1 VTHVAIHNAFAVAN
15 SDLTNLSQPAKELTM
30 WAANSTNTA
39 LQWDVLTIKRPG
51 LSRDLPAGKEELMW
65 VANSSTLIYGE
76 RDAVLVDTFLTTE
89 QSQTLLDWVVASGKN
104 LTAIYV
110 THGHGDHFFGLASLL
125 ERFPRA
131 KAVATPEI
139 VNAMREQLSPAWID
153 NFWRR
158 LFPGEIPD
166 RLLVAEPLE
175 DNELELEGHK
185 LVVVNAGRT
194 DTAHS
199 TCLYVP
205 SIGLIVGGDAV
216 YNGIHPYLGETDAQS
231 RLEWISTLDK
241 LEALK
246 PKAVVA
252 GHKVPDNDDDPRIIA
267 ETRQYLRDFNRLN
280 TATTTA
286 RELYDAMLQIYP
298 DRVNPGSL
306 WGAANIAKK
315 QAPNKNGQ
323 RQSVSP
329 G

>member
-1 VTHVAIHNAFAVAN
+1 M
-15 SDLTNLSQPAKELTM
+15 S
-30 WAANSTNTA
+30 AAAATGND

-51 LSRDLPAGKEELMW
+51 LTRDLPPGKEDLMS
-65 VANSSTLIYGE
+65 VANSSTLTYGK

-89 QSQTLLDWVVASGKN
+89 QSRTLLDRVVSSGKN
-104 LTAIYV
+104 LVAIYI

-131 KAVATPEI
+131 RAVATPEI
-139 VNAMREQLSPAWID
+139 VQAMHEQLSPAWIE

-175 DNELELEGHK
+175 TNELELEGHK
-185 LVVVNAGRT
+185 LVAVNTGRT
-194 DTAHS
+194 DTVHS
-199 TCLYVP
+199 TCLHVP
-205 SIGLIVGGDAV
+205 SIGLIVGGDVV
-216 YNGIHPYLGETDAQS
+216 YNGIHPYLGETDAAS

-241 LEALK
+241 LERLK

-252 GHKVPDNDDDPRIIA
+252 GHKMPENDDDPRIIA

-280 TATTTA
+280 DATATA
-286 RELYDAMLQIYP
+286 RELYDAMLEIYP

-315 QAPNKNGQ
+315 PASA
-323 RQSVSP
+323 RSRE
-329 G
+329 

>member
-1 VTHVAIHNAFAVAN
+1 M
-15 SDLTNLSQPAKELTM
+15 S
-30 WAANSTNTA
+30 AAAATGND

-51 LSRDLPAGKEELMW
+51 LTRDLPPGKEDLMW
-65 VANSSTLIYGE
+65 VANSSTLIYGK

-89 QSQTLLDWVVASGKN
+89 QSRTLLDRVVASGKN
-104 LTAIYV
+104 LVAIYI

-131 KAVATPEI
+131 RAVATPEI
-139 VNAMREQLSPAWID
+139 VQAMHEQLSPAWIE

-175 DNELELEGHK
+175 TNELELEGHK
-185 LVVVNAGRT
+185 LVAVNTGRT
-194 DTAHS
+194 DTVHS
-199 TCLYVP
+199 TCLHVP
-205 SIGLIVGGDAV
+205 SIGLIVGGDVV
-216 YNGIHPYLGETDAQS
+216 YNGIHPYLGETDAAS

-241 LEALK
+241 LERLK

-252 GHKVPDNDDDPRIIA
+252 GHKMPENDDDPRIIA

-280 TATTTA
+280 DATATA
-286 RELYDAMLQIYP
+286 RELYDAMLEIYP

-315 QAPNKNGQ
+315 PASA
-323 RQSVSP
+323 RSRE
-329 G
+329 

>member
-1 VTHVAIHNAFAVAN
+1 MSAAAATGN
-15 SDLTNLSQPAKELTM
+15 DLE
-30 WAANSTNTA
+30 
-39 LQWDVLTIKRPG
+39 WDVLTIKRPG
-51 LSRDLPAGKEELMW
+51 LTRDLPPGKEDLMW

-89 QSQTLLDWVVASGKN
+89 QSRTLLDRVVASGKN
-104 LTAIYV
+104 LIAIYI

-131 KAVATPEI
+131 RAVATPEI
-139 VNAMREQLSPAWID
+139 VQAMHEHLSPAWIE

-175 DNELELEGHK
+175 ANELELEGYK
-185 LVVVNAGRT
+185 LVAVNTGRT

-199 TCLYVP
+199 TCLHVP
-205 SIGLIVGGDAV
+205 SIGLIVGGDVV
-216 YNGIHPYLGETDAQS
+216 YNGIHPYLGETDTQS
-231 RLEWISTLDK
+231 RLEWISALDK
-241 LEALK
+241 LEGLK

-252 GHKVPDNDDDPRIIA
+252 GHKVPENDDDPRIIA

-280 TATTTA
+280 AATATA
-286 RELYDAMLQIYP
+286 RELYDAMLEIYP

-315 QAPNKNGQ
+315 PASARSRG
-323 RQSVSP
+323 
-329 G
+329 

>member
-1 VTHVAIHNAFAVAN
+1 MTIRDTADA
-15 SDLTNLSQPAKELTM
+15 DLH
-30 WAANSTNTA
+30 
-39 LQWDVLTIKRPG
+39 WDGLTIKRPG
-51 LSRDLPAGKEELMW
+51 LTRDLPAGKEELMW

-139 VNAMREQLSPAWID
+139 VKAMQGHLSPAWID

-175 DNELELEGHK
+175 NNELELEGHK
-185 LVVVNAGRT
+185 LVAVNAGRT

-199 TCLYVP
+199 TCLHVP

-216 YNGIHPYLGETDAQS
+216 YNGVHPYLGETDTQS

-252 GHKVPDNDDDPRIIA
+252 GHKVPENDDDPRIIA
-267 ETRQYLRDFNRLN
+267 ETRQYLRDFNHLN
-280 TATTTA
+280 AATTTA
-286 RELYDAMLQIYP
+286 RELYDAMLEIYP

-306 WGAANIAKK
+306 WGAANTAKK
-315 QAPNKNGQ
+315 QA
-323 RQSVSP
+323 
-329 G
+329 